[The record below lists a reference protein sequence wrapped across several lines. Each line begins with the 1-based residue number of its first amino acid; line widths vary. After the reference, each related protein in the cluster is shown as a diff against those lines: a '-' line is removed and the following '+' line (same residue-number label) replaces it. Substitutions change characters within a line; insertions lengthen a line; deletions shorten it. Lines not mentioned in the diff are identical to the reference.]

1 MSFHLW
7 AQENEFQNIA
17 YQDGT
22 VCFTL
27 VNEGVVRME
36 WQPTG
41 RFVDNSSLLAV
52 DREYDQVDFQLT
64 ESSDWIEISTSK
76 MELKYKKRSE
86 YFSSDNLI
94 ISPKGLEP
102 YFGWRPG
109 DTNTGNLKGTF
120 RTLDGYDGEIFVGNG
135 HDHGDHFPM
144 SIEDGLLS
152 TDSWTLIDDSE
163 GLLLGM
169 GNVTV
174 KNYVRTG
181 ILWLTDMTIRKL
193 FRVLSFL
200 PVKFF
205 TSAFGYWW
213 SRYWNYLDDE
223 LRNLVTGCF

>member
-1 MSFHLW
+1 
-7 AQENEFQNIA
+7 
-17 YQDGT
+17 
-22 VCFTL
+22 
-27 VNEGVVRME
+27 
-36 WQPTG
+36 
-41 RFVDNSSLLAV
+41 
-52 DREYDQVDFQLT
+52 
-64 ESSDWIEISTSK
+64 
-76 MELKYKKRSE
+76 
-86 YFSSDNLI
+86 
-94 ISPKGLEP
+94 
-102 YFGWRPG
+102 
-109 DTNTGNLKGTF
+109 
-120 RTLDGYDGEIFVGNG
+120 
-135 HDHGDHFPM
+135 M